1 MLDKMF
7 LIRLKKIGIFV
18 VIFTVLFILFFL
30 TLKFTLP
37 FVLGFTIALST
48 KSFNQF
54 LQKKLK
60 MSAGLSSIITTT
72 IVFSILGVIVTL
84 AIYKATSET
93 VLLLSKM
100 PNIDSISK
108 YIDMLIKEIT
118 EIIGQIDPFVVQKL
132 YEYLN
137 TILTQLLSISIR
149 VLNTLLSYIISLPA
163 VLLIAV
169 ITFLATY
176 LFSKDLRQFS
186 NKFYGVFSKEG
197 ETKMRSIVESSIAM
211 TIGYAKAY
219 LLLVFITFVI
229 VFIGFLLLDIDFA
242 LILGFLC
249 AVLDILPVVGMIII
263 FIPLIT
269 YHLFAGNTF
278 TAILLAVLFLFIQ
291 VARQA
296 IQPKVLSQTLDIHP
310 LLILAA
316 IFIGV
321 SVSGVLGMIYFIALL
336 VAYKVLEKV
345 NVI

>member
-249 AVLDILPVVGMIII
+249 AALDILPVVGMIII
-263 FIPLIT
+263 FIPLII
-269 YHLFAGNTF
+269 YHLFAGNTL

>member
-1 MLDKMF
+1 
-7 LIRLKKIGIFV
+7 
-18 VIFTVLFILFFL
+18 
-30 TLKFTLP
+30 
-37 FVLGFTIALST
+37 
-48 KSFNQF
+48 
-54 LQKKLK
+54 
-60 MSAGLSSIITTT
+60 
-72 IVFSILGVIVTL
+72 
-84 AIYKATSET
+84 
-93 VLLLSKM
+93 M
-100 PNIDSISK
+100 PNIDSISN

-263 FIPLIT
+263 FIPLII
-269 YHLFAGNTF
+269 YHLFAGNTL

>member
-263 FIPLIT
+263 FIPLII
-269 YHLFAGNTF
+269 YHLFAGNTL